1 MQRLRVT
8 VTAASARYL
17 LEEGDPREIMHHGT
31 KVTLQAGQLKECPI
45 PETPAR
51 PPAGPAAR
59 PGPDRAARRARHL
72 TMPKEPGPGPGEH
85 QERAERG
92 DPELTALRQAWQ
104 EGQPLS
110 APGLTV
116 AADGA
121 LLLRPSGSRPAVVR
135 QGAARVAVLAL
146 LVTVLGLYVL
156 GNALV
161 VTAAVAAGAG

>member
-1 MQRLRVT
+1 MPPDHAQRT
-8 VTAASARYL
+8 
-17 LEEGDPREIMHHGT
+17 
-31 KVTLQAGQLKECPI
+31 
-45 PETPAR
+45 R
-51 PPAGPAAR
+51 PVP
-59 PGPDRAARRARHL
+59 
-72 TMPKEPGPGPGEH
+72 TTGPGPPGGEH
-85 QERAERG
+85 PERAERE

-104 EGQPLS
+104 EGQPRS

-121 LLLRPSGSRPAVVR
+121 LLLGPSRSRPPVLR
-135 QGAARVAVLAL
+135 QSAARVAGIAL